1 MNALNFIQTK
11 IGYSILTRLLKKKR
25 RSKKFHNFSSA
36 KSIGVIFNAST
47 SDSYQCSKDF
57 IEQLKLGNVK
67 VEGLGYTKKR
77 KVNGLAS
84 TAAQDGL
91 KVFSI
96 RDRNWYQ
103 KPTNN
108 AVSEFTQNQYDM
120 LIDLSLEQEFS
131 VKYIMGTTDAE
142 FKVGHELESNELIY
156 DFVLDMKERNEL
168 PFYID
173 QIKHYL
179 KNIRNGQ

>member
-1 MNALNFIQTK
+1 MNALHFIQTK
-11 IGYSILTRLLKKKR
+11 IGNSILTRLLKKKSR
-25 RSKKFHNFSSA
+25 NKKFHNFASA
-36 KSIGVIFNAST
+36 KSIGVIFNAT
-47 SDSYQCSKDF
+47 TPDSYQNSKNF
-57 IEQLKLGNVK
+57 IEQLKNSHNT

-77 KVNGLAS
+77 KINGLAN

-96 RDRNWYQ
+96 RERNWYQ
-103 KPTNN
+103 KPTNRVVN
-108 AVSEFTQNQYDM
+108 EFSQNQYDM

-131 VKYIMGTTDAE
+131 VKYIMGTTNAE
-142 FKVGHELESNELIY
+142 FKVGHEMVSNEMIY

-179 KNIRNGQ
+179 KNIRIN